1 MPRYKK
7 TVSGSL
13 ESVPTTSARVK
24 VEKLLIDTT
33 VVSHSPEGKAAWY
46 LNNESIS
53 ALPKRSAILA
63 AIRNAYAA
71 IGAALQGDSDEEV
84 EAHILA
90 MGRSHN
96 LLVEDARAVLRSRG
110 KNTKSHQPH
119 EPLELAEADG
129 LGEEDPEDENYAA
142 LY

>member
-13 ESVPTTSARVK
+13 ESVPTTSKRVK

-71 IGAALQGDSDEEV
+71 IGAALQGDSEEEV

-90 MGRSHN
+90 MERSHN

-110 KNTKSHQPH
+110 KSRENHQPH
-119 EPLELAEADG
+119 ESLETDEIYDFN
-129 LGEEDPEDENYAA
+129 EDDLEDENYAA

>member
-1 MPRYKK
+1 MPRPKK
-7 TVSGSL
+7 TVS
-13 ESVPTTSARVK
+13 ESELAPATSKRVK

-46 LNNESIS
+46 LNNESAS
-53 ALPKRSAILA
+53 GLPKRSAILA

-71 IGAALQGDSDEEV
+71 IGAALQGDSEEEV

-90 MGRSHN
+90 MERSHN

-110 KNTKSHQPH
+110 KNTKNHQPH
-119 EPLELAEADG
+119 ESLEADEIDG
-129 LGEEDPEDENYAA
+129 LDDEDPEGENYAA